1 MGKNNSHVAQAM
13 RPKYGRMDGGKATHK
28 HTHTPLNDIYTQIML
43 KITLL
48 TRPRWVSLLCRS
60 H

>member
-28 HTHTPLNDIYTQIML
+28 HTHTPLNDIYTNNAKDHTPYKAQMGFTAL
-43 KITLL
+43 
-48 TRPRWVSLLCRS
+48 
-60 H
+60 